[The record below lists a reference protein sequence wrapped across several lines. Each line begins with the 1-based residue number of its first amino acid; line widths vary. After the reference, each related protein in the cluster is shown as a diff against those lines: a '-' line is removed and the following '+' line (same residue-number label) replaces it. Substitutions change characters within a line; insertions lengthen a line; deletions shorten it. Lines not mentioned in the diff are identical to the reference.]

1 MGKTPPRFGVV
12 PLYMKRTGHE
22 PKKTPFFGCSAVSIV
37 LKNHNKQNKNDRFYR
52 DINKMVYLCSIQNNQ
67 LKTFE

>member
-22 PKKTPFFGCSAVSIV
+22 PKKTPFFGFYAVSIV
-37 LKNHNKQNKNDRFYR
+37 LKNYKQRNKNDRFCR